1 MSPDR
6 HDPQEL
12 AHILSHLEPE
22 PSDDGV
28 GFEDPPTPYQLQQ
41 RRIRETRQRAQEL
54 LARAQALR
62 AAREGR

>member
-1 MSPDR
+1 MTDER

-12 AHILSHLEPE
+12 AHILTHLEPE

-28 GFEDPPTPYQLQQ
+28 GFEDPPTPYQLLQC
-41 RRIRETRQRAQEL
+41 RIRETRQRAQEL
-54 LARAQALR
+54 LARAQARR